1 MQWDLVLLIVV
12 ILECLVIMRGLVEL
26 NRSIVTGLEDLDA
39 SLAEAISAVVSRF
52 TGGDSME
59 PVNPIQAALAQL
71 LTSRLDQNIPV
82 GYRSGPIESKPIEVI
97 GRDPGGKFSSE
108 KNNND

>member
-71 LTSRLDQNIPV
+71 LTSRLDQNIPG
-82 GYRSGPIESKPIEVI
+82 GYRSGPIGSKSIEVLA
-97 GRDPGGKFSSE
+97 RDPGGKFSSE

>member
-82 GYRSGPIESKPIEVI
+82 RSKSIEVI

>member
-71 LTSRLDQNIPV
+71 LTSKIDRNIP
-82 GYRSGPIESKPIEVI
+82 GGSPRSIEVLA
-97 GRDPGGKFSSE
+97 RDPGGKFSSE

>member
-26 NRSIVTGLEDLDA
+26 NRLIVTGLEDLDA

-82 GYRSGPIESKPIEVI
+82 RSKSIEVI

>member
-26 NRSIVTGLEDLDA
+26 NRSIVTGLDDLDA
-39 SLAEAISAVVSRF
+39 SLADAISAVVSRF

-71 LTSRLDQNIPV
+71 LTSRLDQQIP
-82 GYRSGPIESKPIEVI
+82 GGSARSIDVLS
-97 GRDPGGKFSSE
+97 RDSGGKFSSE